1 MFFTL
6 EIIIADSSSLPNRVL
21 MFAFATSPFI
31 VNVWTGPEIA
41 QAFFNRWPP
50 ADTTLGWRW
59 GHGVWAIIL
68 PVVTAPILTILFL
81 NQRKA
86 KKMGIYPDSPLRGK
100 SFWRVSKELFF
111 ELDVIGVILITAGFA
126 LVLLAITLAGYQ
138 SQKWREASIIVMLVV
153 GFCSLIAACVW
164 EYKFAVFPLLR
175 WNLIKDRTVACACG
189 IGFIFWV
196 TFYCWDG
203 CTFFTPLLL
212 TIDYTSFLQ
221 VVHFTSVRAAGY
233 IANTYSFGSCVT
245 GIVLG
250 FIIKFH
256 GRYKIWF
263 IIGIPIYI
271 LGTGISLFDRSNTR
285 LNDPLSR
292 TRVQPR
298 LSHHV
303 SNLCGYRR
311 WNNLILNTVSRYGR
325 RLASR
330 HRCRSCRSRD
340 SNFYRRCGWS
350 RSVRCNLDEHPA

>member
-31 VNVWTGPEIA
+31 INVWTGPEIA

-59 GHGVWAIIL
+59 GHGIWAIIL
-68 PVVTAPILTILFL
+68 PVVTAPILTILFM

-100 SFWRVSKELFF
+100 SFWKVCKELFI

-126 LVLLAITLAGYQ
+126 LVLLAVTLAGYQ

-153 GFCSLIAACVW
+153 GFCCLVLACVW

-203 CTFFTPLLL
+203 CTLPIPASAYNRLH
-212 TIDYTSFLQ
+212 
-221 VVHFTSVRAAGY
+221 VVS
-233 IANTYSFGSCVT
+233 
-245 GIVLG
+245 
-250 FIIKFH
+250 
-256 GRYKIWF
+256 
-263 IIGIPIYI
+263 P
-271 LGTGISLFDRSNTR
+271 
-285 LNDPLSR
+285 SR
-292 TRVQPR
+292 TFHKRP
-298 LSHHV
+298 
-303 SNLCGYRR
+303 
-311 WNNLILNTVSRYGR
+311 
-325 RLASR
+325 
-330 HRCRSCRSRD
+330 SCRIYCQHIFIRIMYNWHCARIHHQIS
-340 SNFYRRCGWS
+340 WS
-350 RSVRCNLDEHPA
+350 V

>member
-31 VNVWTGPEIA
+31 INVWTGPEIA

-50 ADTTLGWRW
+50 AETTLGWRW

-81 NQRKA
+81 NQRKV
-86 KKMGIYPDSPLRGK
+86 KKMGIYPESPLRGK

-153 GFCSLIAACVW
+153 GFCCLVAACAW
-164 EYKFAVFPLLR
+164 EYKFAAFPLLR
-175 WNLIKDRTVACACG
+175 WNLIRDRTVACACG

-203 CTFFTPLLL
+203 CTFDPHLDLL
-212 TIDYTSFLQ
+212 TLDYTSFLQ
-221 VVHFTSVRAAGY
+221 VVHYTSVRAAGY
-233 IANTYSFGSCVT
+233 IANTYSFGSCIT

-263 IIGIPIYI
+263 IMGIPIYI
-271 LGTGISLFDRSNTR
+271 LGTGNSFL
-285 LNDPLSR
+285 LL
-292 TRVQPR
+292 
-298 LSHHV
+298 L
-303 SNLCGYRR
+303 
-311 WNNLILNTVSRYGR
+311 
-325 RLASR
+325 
-330 HRCRSCRSRD
+330 
-340 SNFYRRCGWS
+340 
-350 RSVRCNLDEHPA
+350 

>member
-1 MFFTL
+1 MGSGMFFTL

-68 PVVTAPILTILFL
+68 PVVTIPILAILFM

-86 KKMGIYPDSPLRGK
+86 KKMGTYPDSPLRGK

-153 GFCSLIAACVW
+153 GFCCLVAACVW
-164 EYKFAVFPLLR
+164 EYKFALFPLLR
-175 WNLIKDRTVACACG
+175 WNLIKDRTIACACG

-203 CTFFTPLLL
+203 CKLP
-212 TIDYTSFLQ
+212 FLA
-221 VVHFTSVRAAGY
+221 S
-233 IANTYSFGSCVT
+233 TYS
-245 GIVLG
+245 
-250 FIIKFH
+250 
-256 GRYKIWF
+256 
-263 IIGIPIYI
+263 
-271 LGTGISLFDRSNTR
+271 R
-285 LNDPLSR
+285 LHVVSPSR
-292 TRVQPR
+292 TFYKRP
-298 LSHHV
+298 
-303 SNLCGYRR
+303 
-311 WNNLILNTVSRYGR
+311 
-325 RLASR
+325 
-330 HRCRSCRSRD
+330 RCRIYCQHVFVRVMCNWHRARIHYQIS
-340 SNFYRRCGWS
+340 WS
-350 RSVRCNLDEHPA
+350 V